1 MGPVE
6 PCRQKGTKMA
16 KTQSTVQRLLS
27 VMLAFV
33 LACSLSVGYSLTA
46 LGSPAYAD
54 DVSAQATTDIGSLKF
69 NAPGKQTNF
78 SGVVKVDGQNT
89 VPSAEVYNSSIK
101 YDGGKLAAGT
111 DYTVSY
117 NWSGVNAEGIGTAV
131 ATLTGIGNY
140 SGTAT
145 INLEIE
151 AYELTVNVGSKATTL
166 SATELRKLA
175 EDSTD
180 NTANATFQYG
190 TTVVV
195 VPAKQYV
202 TYNALI
208 EKCGGKEASNGQ
220 SAAFAT
226 IKSAAS
232 DGFSATYT
240 LEQAV
245 NGQWYPA
252 QTKTAYSTD
261 GAVAAPPVL
270 ALAFATAPISSTAGS
285 AALTLANDLA
295 TGKATP
301 EQTPRAFVGAT
312 ESDYKAGNIAGNRFA
327 TGISTVTVDTDLS
340 ALNLVIDQQVY
351 TGSPIEPLSG
361 KDGGIKV
368 FNGYWLNTGKDFTVT
383 YTNNVNAGTATALLT
398 AAPDSGWTGSATI
411 DFKIAPWTLT
421 VKSDTQTI
429 FTFTRADVEKWAAEA
444 TDNTQPACYQ
454 YARGEK
460 AEAFYVPA
468 KKYVTYDTICE
479 KVGGSN
485 WTSVTADCDGF
496 KYTLSAEAAKKGY
509 YFPAQT
515 TTANLTDGAQLVPAV
530 LALEWM
536 SAQYSTSTAGAA
548 IQQAMQN
555 TPDTTPRNFV
565 GISMEDYQA
574 GANMGGNRFV
584 TNPDTVVV
592 DATYKSQSI
601 TDNSKSAWYYEVVNS
616 VVDLGLIQGY
626 TNADGQFSG
635 KFGPNDRLTRAQVA
649 TILWRA
655 SGAEEPATYPK
666 NETKF
671 TDVKDHEWYTAGI
684 NWAVANGVFNGRDG
698 SSTFDINDY
707 VDREMLVTVLANYAS
722 KIMKEDT
729 TAVDGT
735 LAEGYPDWNRVDAW
749 AQPATKWAIDKGII
763 TGVVQSDGKS
773 LIDPF
778 NTATRAQ
785 MAKMMLMTL
794 QSNLS

>member
-1 MGPVE
+1 
-6 PCRQKGTKMA
+6 MA
-16 KTQSTVQRLLS
+16 KTQSMAQRLLS
-27 VMLAFV
+27 IVLAFV
-33 LACSLSVGYSLTA
+33 LACSLGVGYSLTA
-46 LGSPAYAD
+46 PGSFAYAD
-54 DVSAQATTDIGSLKF
+54 DAGAQATTDIGSLKF

-78 SGVVKVDGQNT
+78 SGVVEVDGKNT
-89 VPSAEVYNSSIK
+89 VPSAEAYNSSIK
-101 YDGGKLAAGT
+101 YDGGKLSAGT

-117 NWSGVNAEGIGTAV
+117 DWSGVNAEGTGKVV
-131 ATLTGIGNY
+131 ATLTGIGSY
-140 SGTAT
+140 SGTAK
-145 INLEIE
+145 IDLEIE
-151 AYELTVNVGSKATTL
+151 AYELTVTVGGKATTL
-166 SATELRKLA
+166 SATQLRELA
-175 EDSTD
+175 ASSED
-180 NTANATFQYG
+180 NAAAANFQYG
-190 TTVVV
+190 TSVVV
-195 VPAKQYV
+195 VPAKKYV

-208 EKCGGKEASNGQ
+208 EKCGGKETSNGQ
-220 SAAFAT
+220 SAAFAA

-245 NGQWYPA
+245 DGKWYPA

-270 ALAFATAPISSTAGS
+270 ALEFATAPISSTAGS

-295 TGKATP
+295 SGKVVP

-312 ESDYKAGNIAGNRFA
+312 ESDYTAGNIAGNRFA

-340 ALNLVIDQQVY
+340 ALDLVIDQQVY
-351 TGSPIEPLSG
+351 TGSAIEPLSG

-368 FNGYWLNTGKDFTVT
+368 FNGYWLNTDKDFTVT
-383 YTNNVNAGTATALLT
+383 YTNNVNPGTATALLT
-398 AAPDSGWTGSATI
+398 AVPGSGWTGSATI

-421 VKSDTQTI
+421 VKSGSQTI

-444 TDNTQPACYQ
+444 TDNAQPACYQ

-496 KYTLSAEAAKKGY
+496 KYTVSADAAKKGY
-509 YFPAQT
+509 YFPAQST
-515 TTANLTDGAQLVPAV
+515 SANLTDGAQLVPAV

-536 SAQYSTSTAGAA
+536 SAQYGSSTAGAA
-548 IQQAMQN
+548 IQQAIQN

-574 GANMGGNRFV
+574 GSNMGGNRFV
-584 TNPDTVVV
+584 TNPDSVVI

-626 TNADGQFSG
+626 SDANGQFSG
-635 KFGPNDRLTRAQVA
+635 KFGPNNRLTRAQVA

-655 SGAEEPATYPK
+655 SGAEEPATYPA

-698 SSTFDINDY
+698 SSTFDINENI
-707 VDREMLVTVLANYAS
+707 DREQLVTVLANYAS

-729 TAVDGT
+729 ATVDGS
-735 LAEGYPDWNRVDAW
+735 LAEAYPDWNRVDSW

-763 TGVVQSDGKS
+763 TGVVPTNGGKS

-778 NTATRAQ
+778 GTATRAQ
-785 MAKMMLMTL
+785 MAKMMLMAL
-794 QSNLS
+794 QSDLA